1 MTSGAEQPNGL
12 SKGREG
18 VPSWDGTP
26 SSFQAF
32 AESAELFEQSTPF
45 HKRYLCGP
53 RLQAELTGAARRH
66 VVGQRADWLSHNQGV
81 HTLLQHLR
89 QCLGRPQL
97 PELTDL
103 LTQYFKGSRRLQGE
117 SMGNYIS
124 RKCELYIRAQQ
135 AMRRVQPHHGRTDSR
150 AGGSV
155 TGWPSAWTGSNWNSR
170 RTSVDSQATEEDAN
184 ADPPVQAAAP
194 TAATTT
200 TAEDDTEGPQWNWS
214 RNGQWQA
221 WDWSWNSTWQGST
234 WSYNSGGSY
243 EARESSPLPELVPEF
258 VQAWYLLQDAGLEQ
272 NEKNLVLTA
281 IKGSMSLQQ
290 VAQELRTQFPEIELR
305 RRDQQRR
312 HHSYWGQAEEDEDSG
327 NDANQETDMVF
338 SAEQELNEEGYA
350 LWSSAATEAET
361 ALAALQ
367 GARRTL
373 KDARA
378 RQHQV
383 KMNRKYFRGSTGA
396 SRSSGSTSTRDDSK
410 ITCLRCGKL
419 GHRIA
424 NCPQGAD
431 YKKPPDAMAPF
442 VCYASAGVVTG
453 SPTEETQQALAAEM
467 TTTQEAIMQGKCV
480 LDSGATRSLGSARAI
495 EQVMRLSA
503 DAVANIDVTDCPKF
517 GFGNSSEETCVSTV
531 HFKVKAQGQDGT
543 LKVHALSGG
552 EGPSLKAY
560 VQSARVPTE
569 NVE

>member
-12 SKGREG
+12 SEGREG

-66 VVGQRADWLSHNQGV
+66 VVGQRADWLSNNQGV

-135 AMRRVQPHHGRTDSR
+135 AMRRVQPHHGRADSR

-155 TGWPSAWTGSNWNSR
+155 TGWPSAWTSSNWNSR

-200 TAEDDTEGPQWNWS
+200 NTEDGSEAPQWNWS
-214 RNGQWQA
+214 HAGQWQA
-221 WDWSWNSTWQGST
+221 WDWSWNSTWHGST

-243 EARESSPLPELVPEF
+243 EARDVTPLPELVPEF

-312 HHSYWGQAEEDEDSG
+312 HHSYWGQIEEDEDSG
-327 NDANQETDMVF
+327 NDMNQEPDMAF

-361 ALAALQ
+361 AWAALQ

-383 KMNRKYFRGSTGA
+383 KMNRKYFRGNAGA

-467 TTTQEAIMQGKCV
+467 
-480 LDSGATRSLGSARAI
+480 ATPGGHHAGQVRPGQRRYPKLG
-495 EQVMRLSA
+495 LSA
-503 DAVANIDVTDCPKF
+503 GHRTGYAPQCRCC
-517 GFGNSSEETCVSTV
+517 G
-531 HFKVKAQGQDGT
+531 
-543 LKVHALSGG
+543 
-552 EGPSLKAY
+552 
-560 VQSARVPTE
+560 
-569 NVE
+569 